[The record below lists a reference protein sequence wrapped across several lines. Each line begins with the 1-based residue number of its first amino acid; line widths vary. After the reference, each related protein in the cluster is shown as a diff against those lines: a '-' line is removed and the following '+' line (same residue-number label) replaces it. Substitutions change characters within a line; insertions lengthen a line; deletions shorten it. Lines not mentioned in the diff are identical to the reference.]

1 MFSRQHSATAF
12 TRVLD
17 MEMSAERSEHWR
29 HRLLPVW
36 RQRWA
41 LFWKKKKNRYCRERR
56 GRERGSPWA
65 SPVPKSL
72 ILTSLIS
79 IRRHRLSS
87 IIRLNRES
95 TFSQPSKAYRTLSS
109 AKKEPL
115 ESVIQAARSAGF
127 FVFFFFFSKLGRWT
141 PFIRRRVSVC
151 VHAAWTHV
159 FIKIQGR
166 NLKLRSDVRKRM
178 PHEMSAGN
186 KNPARYAYWRR
197 TTAAY

>member
-41 LFWKKKKNRYCRERR
+41 LFWKKNRYCRERR

-127 FVFFFFFSKLGRWT
+127 FVFFFFL
-141 PFIRRRVSVC
+141 VSWVGERHSYGEEYLCVC
-151 VHAAWTHV
+151 T
-159 FIKIQGR
+159 QR
-166 NLKLRSDVRKRM
+166 ERTYSRK
-178 PHEMSAGN
+178 GGI
-186 KNPARYAYWRR
+186 
-197 TTAAY
+197 